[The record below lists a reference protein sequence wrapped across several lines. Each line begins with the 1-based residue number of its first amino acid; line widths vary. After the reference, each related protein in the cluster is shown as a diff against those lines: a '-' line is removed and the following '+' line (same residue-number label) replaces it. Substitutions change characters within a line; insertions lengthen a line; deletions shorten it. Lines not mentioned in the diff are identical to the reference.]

1 MVNCIFAVL
10 GIGCRVEV
18 KIDGGGKRG
27 VTDNGSGV
35 LNDREGTRYE
45 VRYGVLNDREGTG
58 YATRFSMIERRVMM
72 GDGQRR

>member
-1 MVNCIFAVL
+1 M
-10 GIGCRVEV
+10 

-45 VRYGVLNDREGTG
+45 VRYGVLNDREAGDDG
-58 YATRFSMIERRVMM
+58 GPAVQVMSR
-72 GDGQRR
+72 Q

>member
-1 MVNCIFAVL
+1 M
-10 GIGCRVEV
+10 

-45 VRYGVLNDREGTG
+45 VRYGVLNDREAGDDG
-58 YATRFSMIERRVMM
+58 RPAAQVMSRQCSNVLQLKM
-72 GDGQRR
+72 SRQ

>member
-35 LNDREGTRYE
+35 LNDREGTRY
-45 VRYGVLNDREGTG
+45 GTG
-58 YATRFSMIERRVMM
+58 FSMIERRVMM
-72 GDGQRR
+72 GDRQRR